1 MAGRAE
7 LKTLLAGL
15 ALVMAGGLA
24 AAPAMPGDPSG
35 YVWAIPAW
43 LPPPPVPQDN
53 PMSADKVELGRH
65 LFYDSRLSLDGRT
78 ACASCHEQARG
89 FTDGRARALGAF
101 STEGHRNAMALANV
115 GYSPVLTWANPN
127 LRRLE
132 FQALLPMFGQE
143 PMEMGLAGMEQE
155 VFGRLGKD
163 PVYRRLFAVAFPE
176 RGGTIDLFAV
186 TRAIAA
192 FERTLIS
199 ADSPYDR
206 FKYGGDAS
214 GFSDAAKRGEEL
226 FFSHRLECYHCH
238 AGFNF
243 TDTFRTSK
251 GAFDEVAFHN
261 TGLYD
266 VDGRGAYPAHG
277 EGAAQFTG
285 KAAQTGAFRTQSL
298 RNIAVTAPYFH
309 DGSAATLD
317 EVIDHYAA
325 GGRTLWINGVR
336 SVGSANPYKDSLVG
350 GFTLSPGERADLIAF
365 LESLTD
371 STFLANPAFA
381 DPWPEDHPARASR
394 RMPDS

>member
-155 VFGRLGKD
+155 VFGRLGED
-163 PVYRRLFAVAFPE
+163 PVYRRLFASAFPD
-176 RGGTIDLFAV
+176 RDGTIDLFTV

-226 FFSHRLECYHCH
+226 FFSHELECYHCH
-238 AGFNF
+238 GGFNF